1 MSRGTRAVIDLSALQ
16 HNFHLARERAPY
28 SQVLAVVKADA
39 YGSGSVQVAEAL
51 KDADGF
57 GVATFDEGLALRVA
71 GITQPILL
79 MEGVMSAR
87 ELELAAEKQF
97 QIVVHQPWQLDLLL
111 QAQLASPL
119 VVWLK
124 ADTGMHRLGLPVSEC
139 ATVAAQLQA
148 STNVAEVRLMSHLAC
163 ADEAGHPLNHS
174 QLDAFAALM
183 TTSGIQSGS
192 LANSAGIFRGEGYH
206 YQWVRPGLMLY
217 GASPLLEAS
226 AETLNLR
233 PVMQLESRIIA
244 KSVVPR
250 GGSVGYGAT
259 WTAPEDTPVAVVAIG
274 YGDGYPRHVSREAF
288 VLIQGQRCP
297 LAGRVSMDML
307 TVDISAVPDVPI
319 EAPVILW
326 GNGLPVEWVAEWAG
340 TVNYE
345 LLCQV
350 TDRVRRVYRTA

>member
-16 HNFHLARERAPY
+16 HNFRLAQERAPY
-28 SQVLAVVKADA
+28 SRVLAVVKADA
-39 YGSGSVQVAEAL
+39 YGTGLVEAAQAL
-51 KDADGF
+51 PDADGF

-97 QIVVHQPWQLDLLL
+97 QIVVHQPWQLELLL
-111 QAQLASPL
+111 QAQLATSL
-119 VVWLK
+119 VVWVK
-124 ADTGMHRLGLPVSEC
+124 VDTGMHRLGLPMSEC
-139 ATVAAQLQA
+139 GAVIQQLQA
-148 STNVAEVRLMSHLAC
+148 SANVSELRLMSHLAC
-163 ADEAGHPLNHS
+163 ADEAEHPLNHS
-174 QLDAFAALM
+174 QLEAFAALM
-183 TTSGIQSGS
+183 ASSGLPSGS

-217 GASPLLEAS
+217 GACPLLETSAAS
-226 AETLNLR
+226 LNLR

-244 KSVVPR
+244 KSIVPK
-250 GGSVGYGAT
+250 GASVGYGAT
-259 WTAPEDTPVAVVAIG
+259 WTAAEDTLVAVVAIG
-274 YGDGYPRHVSREAF
+274 YGDGYPRHLSRDAY

-297 LAGRVSMDML
+297 LAGRVSMDMI
-307 TVDISAVPDVPI
+307 TVDISAVPDAPI

-326 GNGLPVEWVAEWAG
+326 GNGLPVEQVAEWAG

-350 TDRVRRVYRTA
+350 TDRVQRIYRMA